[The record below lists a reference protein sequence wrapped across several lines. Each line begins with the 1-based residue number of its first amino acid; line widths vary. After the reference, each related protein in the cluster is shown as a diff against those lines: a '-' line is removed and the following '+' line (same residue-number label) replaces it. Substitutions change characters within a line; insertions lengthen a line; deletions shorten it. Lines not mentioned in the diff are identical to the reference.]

1 MKKLLLLVVLAL
13 LGVQAWGAMLFSESG
28 ANGFLDEL
36 EHLSLSG
43 KGAEYCER
51 LHDDMAVSIDDR
63 SADPPA
69 VFDGGKKEL
78 CDYVSYAAKGMDIIG
93 VSTSVQRDDF
103 TVKRSWLHPWTAEV
117 SYIES
122 RTTTMSVINTTLQTE
137 GEDEWTLV
145 NTLSGVKVMRLKSR
159 TRLAQP

>member
-1 MKKLLLLVVLAL
+1 MKKILLLVVLGL
-13 LGVQAWGAMLFSESG
+13 LGVQAYGAILFSESG
-28 ANGFLDEL
+28 TNEFLNEL

-43 KGAEYCER
+43 KGQEYCDR
-51 LHDDMAVSIDDR
+51 LHDDMEVSIDDR

-69 VFDGGKKEL
+69 VFEGGKKEF

-103 TVKRSWLHPWTAEV
+103 TVRRSWLHPWTAEV
-117 SYIES
+117 SYVES
-122 RTTTMSVINTTLQTE
+122 RTTTMSAINVTLNTE

-145 NTLSGVKVMRLKSR
+145 NTFSGVKVMRLKSR
-159 TRLAQP
+159 TRLAQ